1 MIITFSVLNKTR
13 IIASYTITLIYTWVT
28 LIIMSLLKPTQRNV
42 ITCNSSDPLRIVAEK
57 MSENNIGSVV
67 VTDNGKVVGIFTERD
82 LVRVVAEGVS
92 LDTPVGRVASKN
104 LITARKG
111 ESILSIS
118 MKMIEHQIRHI
129 PVIDDDGTV
138 VGILS
143 IRDVL
148 RQLTAESA
156 YP

>member
-1 MIITFSVLNKTR
+1 
-13 IIASYTITLIYTWVT
+13 
-28 LIIMSLLKPTQRNV
+28 
-42 ITCNSSDPLRIVAEK
+42 
-57 MSENNIGSVV
+57 
-67 VTDNGKVVGIFTERD
+67 VGQ
-82 LVRVVAEGVS
+82 
-92 LDTPVGRVASKN
+92 VASKN
-104 LITARKG
+104 LVTARKG
-111 ESILSIS
+111 ESILSIG

-129 PVIDDDGTV
+129 PVIDDDGEV